1 MKKSIVALFAVALM
15 ATSVQA
21 QESYNSG
28 KFNPLS
34 VDVSLNLFGNNFNN
48 FDINRLNVRYF
59 LDNQSALRFDLGFS
73 MSTDKATQNTDNND
87 PNADK
92 KKTYAISNDK
102 IETIDKETYFKIGA
116 AYEMHNNL
124 SDKIDL
130 YGGAG
135 VGVFIDLYSAKQTQ
149 NTEGE
154 SQTVTFNNATGDV
167 TSYSFTT
174 NSLNSTANYY
184 KRSSN
189 GANQNGMGIY
199 VDAFGGIDFYLYKN
213 LYLGAELGVYYQYYK
228 AENGYAEFSSKQVQT
243 TLAGPNNLNTTK
255 TVTTTTIDAST
266 KTGATKTDVVVVT
279 TTATGTTENKTTNNG
294 YTAVTNNK
302 NVANNIGLYMEPSL
316 HIGVRF

>member
-34 VDVSLNLFGNNFNN
+34 VDVNLNLFGNNFNN
-48 FDINRLNVRYF
+48 FNINRLNVRYF
-59 LDNQSALRFDLGFS
+59 LDNQSALRFNLGFD
-73 MSTDKATQNTDNND
+73 MSTDKAVVNNENND

-92 KKTYAISNDK
+92 KKTYTIANAKRETVDK
-102 IETIDKETYFKIGA
+102 STYLSLGVG
-116 AYEMHNNL
+116 YERHNNL

-135 VGVFIDLYSAKQTQ
+135 VGVFMDRYSAKQTVEA
-149 NTEGE
+149 NGE
-154 SQTVTFNNATGDV
+154 RQTVQFNAAGDI
-167 TSYSFTT
+167 T
-174 NSLNSTANYY
+174 NYKFDTQVFNSTTDFFNM
-184 KRSSN
+184 SSD
-189 GANQNGMGIY
+189 GTNQNGMGIF
-199 VDAFGGIDFYLYKN
+199 VNAFGGIDFYLYKN

-228 AENGYAEFSSKQVQT
+228 AEDGYSEQSSKDVLT
-243 TLAGPNNLNTTK
+243 SLAGPNNLNTTK
-255 TVTTTTIDAST
+255 TVTTTTVNSST
-266 KTGATKTDVVVVT
+266 KDGTTKTDVLTVT
-279 TTATGTTENKTTNNG
+279 TTATGTNETKNTTNNYAG
-294 YTAVTNNK
+294 VTTNK